1 MISANSKNNRLIRLT
16 DERMN
21 HIHKNHPEMKSC
33 ISWMIDTIENPDFIA
48 AGDFGEFIAVRKYG
62 KTPVTYDKYLTV
74 VYKETS
80 LVDGFILTAYFSR
93 SFNMKRKIIWKL

>member
-16 DERMN
+16 DERIG
-21 HIHKNHPEMKSC
+21 HILKNHPEMKNC
-33 ISWMIDTIENPDFIA
+33 ISWMIEAVENPDFIS
-48 AGDFGEFIAVRKYG
+48 AGDFGELIAVRKYE
-62 KTPVTYDKYLTV
+62 KTPITSDKYLTV

-93 SFNMKRKIIWKL
+93 SFNSKRRRIWQL